1 MGYSTA
7 LKCLSHQNGF
17 LLIRI
22 EQKKLLNKFFIR
34 FCFKLLVPELQRL
47 KVTIFAIFW
56 KKAAPLGEW
65 EQGTC
70 LLLSLSNSMEIACLS
85 RKKTSFFSE
94 KLKFL
99 DQIQCQVKAATLL
112 TGFNIKWKM
121 NNKKIGTTSPPTS
134 FALILMQTVT
144 WTEAWL
150 EN

>member
-1 MGYSTA
+1 MEILQ

-47 KVTIFAIFW
+47 KVTIFE
-56 KKAAPLGEW
+56 KKPRLWGEW

-70 LLLSLSNSMEIACLS
+70 LLLSLSNSMEIACPS

-112 TGFNIKWKM
+112 TGFSIKWKM
-121 NNKKIGTTSPPTS
+121 NNYSNS
-134 FALILMQTVT
+134 FLPSKRPYFCNI
-144 WTEAWL
+144 